1 MFTHSVR
8 LFDILGFEIRV
19 DASWLVIAALI
30 VWSLS
35 QGYIPSVLPGVDP
48 GTAIVLAVIA
58 MLGLFGS
65 LILHELAH
73 SLVARRYGLPV
84 GRITL
89 FLFGGVAELKEEPR
103 SAVSEFWIAIAGPAM
118 SFALAVLFGL
128 AALLAGDGAG
138 DGAGGTLGGGA
149 TGGAAALLVGYLATI
164 NFVLGAFNLI
174 PAFPLDGGR
183 VLRAALWRRSGD
195 VLSATRVASRA
206 GIGLALALMA
216 LGLFSVLSGG
226 GLGGVWTGL
235 IGLFVLN
242 ASRGAYHQMAMRQ
255 GLRGRRVADLM
266 TREAH
271 VVHPAASLRDLAERV
286 MLTRGV
292 SFVPV
297 VEAGRLLG
305 HVDAEDLRRIPRA
318 DWDAHTAADILVPLQ
333 PQTRLVPSMSAEGAL
348 AAMMA
353 TGRRKYLVT
362 EGDRLAGVLSLSDLM
377 AQVRVLEDLDP
388 A

>member
-8 LFDILGFEIRV
+8 LFDIFGFEIRI

-35 QGYIPSVLPGVDP
+35 QGYIPSVLPEVEP
-48 GTAIVLAVIA
+48 GTALILAVIA

-65 LILHELAH
+65 LVLHELAH
-73 SLVARRYGLPV
+73 SLVARRYGLSV

-89 FLFGGVAELKEEPR
+89 FLFGGVAELEDEPR
-103 SAVSEFWIAIAGPAM
+103 SAVSEFWIAVAGPAM
-118 SFALAVLFGL
+118 SFALAGVFGIL
-128 AALLAGDGAG
+128 SLVAGEGEAG
-138 DGAGGTLGGGA
+138 
-149 TGGAAALLVGYLATI
+149 LLVGYLATI
-164 NFVLGAFNLI
+164 NLVLGGFNLI

-183 VLRAALWRRSGD
+183 VLRALLWQRSGD
-195 VLSATRVASRA
+195 VLSATRVASLA
-206 GIGLALALMA
+206 GSGLALALMA

-226 GLGGVWTGL
+226 GLGGVWIGL
-235 IGLFVLN
+235 IGLFVLS
-242 ASRGAYHQMAMRQ
+242 ASRGAYQQMAMRH

-271 VVHPAASLRDLAERV
+271 VAHPAASLRDLAERV

-305 HVDAEDLRRIPRA
+305 HVDTEALRAVPREE
-318 DWDAHTAADILVPLQ
+318 WDARVVADILVPL
-333 PQTRLVPSMSAEGAL
+333 SAETALAPTASAETAL

-353 TGRRKYLVT
+353 GGRRKYLVA
-362 EGDRLAGVLSLSDLM
+362 EGARLAGVLSLSDLL
-377 AQVRVLEDLDP
+377 AQVRVLQELEQP
-388 A
+388 G

>member
-8 LFDILGFEIRV
+8 LFDIFGFEIRI

-35 QGYIPSVLPGVDP
+35 RGFIPSVLPGVEP
-48 GTAIVLAVIA
+48 GAALTLAVIA
-58 MLGLFGS
+58 MLGLFAS

-89 FLFGGVAELKEEPR
+89 FLFGGVAELEDEPK
-103 SAVSEFWIAIAGPAM
+103 SAASEFWIAVAGPAM
-118 SFALAVLFGL
+118 SFALAALF
-128 AALLAGDGAG
+128 ALVASVAGDGA
-138 DGAGGTLGGGA
+138 AGV
-149 TGGAAALLVGYLATI
+149 LVRYLATI
-164 NFVLGAFNLI
+164 NLVLGAFNLI

-183 VLRAALWRRSGD
+183 VLRAALWQRSGD

-206 GIGLALALMA
+206 GSLLALALMG

-226 GLGGVWTGL
+226 GVGGLWLGF
-235 IGLFVLN
+235 IGLFVLS
-242 ASRGAYHQMAMRQ
+242 ASRGAYQQTAMRQ
-255 GLRGRRVADLM
+255 GLSGRRVADLM

-271 VVHPAASLRDLAERV
+271 VVHPAASLQDLAERV

-297 VEAGRLLG
+297 VEGGRLLG
-305 HVDAEDLRRIPRA
+305 HVDAEPLRAVPRE
-318 DWDAHTAADILVPLQ
+318 DWNMGRVADILVPKGPDTVLD
-333 PQTRLVPSMSAEGAL
+333 PSLSAEEAL
-348 AAMMA
+348 RTMM
-353 TGRRKYLVT
+353 TGGRRKYLVA

-377 AQVRVLEDLDP
+377 AQVRVLQELD
-388 A
+388 AA